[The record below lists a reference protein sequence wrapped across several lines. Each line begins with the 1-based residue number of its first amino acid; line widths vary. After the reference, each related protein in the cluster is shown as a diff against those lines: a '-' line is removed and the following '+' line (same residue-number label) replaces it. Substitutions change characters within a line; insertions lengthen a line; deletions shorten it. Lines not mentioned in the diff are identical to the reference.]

1 MEENDRLQK
10 QVSQLVCENGYMH
23 QHLQT
28 TNAPAATT
36 TDAACDSVAT
46 TPQHSLRDASSP
58 TGLLSIAKEIL
69 VAFLLKAI
77 GTVVDWVQMPGM
89 KVLIYFRMWLIGFAA
104 AVVFLTLV
112 LSSPLFQR
120 FCTDF
125 LLLCCHCWK
134 SSAKMQGFRRINQ
147 LVRRQIPDANF
158 KLIRG
163 YPLNGDAGCSCS
175 APMSM
180 ENSFTIPYLFGKSYG
195 SLCGSFL
202 RSFSRSGNQYPEAF
216 KNMSSQMEFV
226 PLRKHA
232 SSTFSAFQSS
242 RPHFFQL
249 AETAAPFSSRG
260 IATTSSMESA
270 LQGSPAVDSVIPPR
284 IKFKRLDKTSRHIM
298 QILDKEAVEEVKARR
313 EIPDI
318 KPGYIVQLK
327 VEVPENK
334 RRIST
339 LKGIVI
345 ARRNAGLN
353 STFRIRRVVA
363 GVGIESLFPLYS
375 PNIKE
380 IKVLEKKK
388 VRRAKLYYLRDK
400 MNALKKQ

>member
-1 MEENDRLQK
+1 
-10 QVSQLVCENGYMH
+10 
-23 QHLQT
+23 
-28 TNAPAATT
+28 
-36 TDAACDSVAT
+36 
-46 TPQHSLRDASSP
+46 
-58 TGLLSIAKEIL
+58 
-69 VAFLLKAI
+69 
-77 GTVVDWVQMPGM
+77 
-89 KVLIYFRMWLIGFAA
+89 
-104 AVVFLTLV
+104 
-112 LSSPLFQR
+112 
-120 FCTDF
+120 
-125 LLLCCHCWK
+125 
-134 SSAKMQGFRRINQ
+134 MQGFRRINQ

-216 KNMSSQMEFV
+216 
-226 PLRKHA
+226 
-232 SSTFSAFQSS
+232 
-242 RPHFFQL
+242 L